1 MGVNALSQ
9 SQKKIS
15 RLPVEEVWAGGT
27 LVSTT
32 QVRDLNAS
40 EIVDLLRSG
49 AVRFV
54 VADVGE
60 PYHWIPGN
68 EGYDFWKDEVKPHLA
83 SPELRT
89 VLEDFPDEYCY
100 FASEWR
106 SDEGETI
113 ILLSKAH

>member
-1 MGVNALSQ
+1 MSRT
-9 SQKKIS
+9 QKKIS
-15 RLPVEEVWAGGT
+15 RLPAEEIWEGGR

-32 QVRDLNAS
+32 RVRDLNAS
-40 EIVDLLRSG
+40 DIVDLLRSG

-60 PYHWIPGN
+60 PYHWIPNN
-68 EGYDFWKDEVKPHLA
+68 EGYDFWKHEVKAHLA
-83 SPELRT
+83 SPEST
-89 VLEDFPDEYCY
+89 IVLEDFPDEYCY

-106 SDEGETI
+106 SGEGETI